1 MHPNEPES
9 LNFGLVP
16 PLCLGFRSYLGLGL
30 GLGLCLGLG
39 YHWFHFA
46 HFLQHLCSLLRL
58 KQQIQNCFNI
68 SLFDFIQQILLNFHL
83 KINIKYK
90 INKHK

>member
-1 MHPNEPES
+1 MFGFVS
-9 LNFGLVP
+9 VFRFGFGFGLCLG
-16 PLCLGFRSYLGLGL
+16 LCLGFCLV
-30 GLGLCLGLG
+30 LCLGLG

-68 SLFDFIQQILLNFHL
+68 SLFDLIQIFLLNSF
-83 KINIKYK
+83 
-90 INKHK
+90 

>member
-9 LNFGLVP
+9 LNSSLVP
-16 PLCLGFRSYLGLGL
+16 PPCLGL

-68 SLFDFIQQILLNFHL
+68 SLFDLIQQFLLNSF
-83 KINIKYK
+83 
-90 INKHK
+90 

>member
-16 PLCLGFRSYLGLGL
+16 PPCLGLCPYLGL
-30 GLGLCLGLG
+30 GLGLCLVIG
-39 YHWFHFA
+39 YQWFHFE
-46 HFLQHLCSLLRL
+46 HFLQHLCYVLRI

-68 SLFDFIQQILLNFHL
+68 SLFDLIQQFLVNLF
-83 KINIKYK
+83 
-90 INKHK
+90 